1 MPLRYPWDALHTQL
15 KVLREFQNYRIL
27 SPFTAHAYLWTTF
40 ISFSY
45 AFMFGKSIYLPSASL
60 PQGAFLI
67 TTSCS
72 GAKSRPTL
80 KNQSRS
86 QWICSA
92 LASWLKKTW
101 SSWSFKG
108 WWFYHN
114 HPIPSFLT
122 LSCMKWKHKRLDL
135 HQAVVWPS
143 DVLSHGDSGENP
155 GMSIAFLFAE
165 WSFATDCLNEFPEFI
180 WDCMKSCM
188 ELGEWTHAH

>member
-1 MPLRYPWDALHTQL
+1 MHCIPSLRSCENFRITESSRPSRPMPTCEQPSSHSHMHSCLVRA
-15 KVLREFQNYRIL
+15 
-27 SPFTAHAYLWTTF
+27 
-40 ISFSY
+40 
-45 AFMFGKSIYLPSASL
+45 SIYPQLLYHREPSWL
-60 PQGAFLI
+60 QHTVQGQNLDQLWK
-67 TTSCS
+67 TSQEANEYV
-72 GAKSRPTL
+72 G
-80 KNQSRS
+80 
-86 QWICSA
+86 A